1 MERARVVGIN
11 HVALEVG
18 DVDEALEFYGRLF
31 EFAVRERSGDHALI
45 CMGDQVL
52 ALFKSEGA
60 GGSVD
65 DRRHVG
71 IVVTDRRAVARA
83 FGVDHGERLDVADPW
98 GNHVH
103 VVDYAECRFRK
114 APEVHE
120 ALGLGDVAK
129 SPEAVRELEEAGLA
143 PVDDS

>member
-31 EFAVRERSGDHALI
+31 DFGVRERSDEHALI

-52 ALFKSEGA
+52 ALFKSD
-60 GGSVD
+60 GGGPD
-65 DRRHVG
+65 GRRHVG
-71 IVVTDRRAVARA
+71 IVVTDRHAVARA
-83 FGVDHGERLDVADPW
+83 LGVECGDRLDVVDPW
-98 GNHVH
+98 GNHVQ

-120 ALGLGDVAK
+120 ALGLDGLRKPPA
-129 SPEAVRELEEAGLA
+129 ALQELEDAGLA
-143 PVDDS
+143 PVHGS